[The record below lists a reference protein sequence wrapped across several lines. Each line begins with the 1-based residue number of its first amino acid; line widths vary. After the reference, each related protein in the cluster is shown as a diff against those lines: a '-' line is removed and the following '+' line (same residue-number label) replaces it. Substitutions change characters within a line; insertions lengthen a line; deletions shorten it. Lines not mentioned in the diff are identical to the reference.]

1 MSTSF
6 WAVGTELSR
15 PPLDLDTSC
24 DVCVI
29 GAGIAGLSVA
39 YQLAAE
45 GRTVIVIDADTPGG
59 GETGRTTP
67 HLMTAFDDCYVEVER
82 HLGAEAA
89 RLVAE
94 SHAVAIKRT
103 EAICRAKAIDC
114 GLERVTAWSL
124 ILPALPCTALH
135 CTALHCTGP
144 RRSAIWTYP

>member
-1 MSTSF
+1 MVSHGGVSTSY
-6 WAVGTELSR
+6 WALGTELSR
-15 PPLDLDTSC
+15 PPLDRDTSC

-45 GRTVIVIDADTPGG
+45 GKTVIVIDADTPGG
-59 GETGRTTP
+59 GETGRTTA

-94 SHAVAIKRT
+94 SHAAAIERI
-103 EAICRAKAIDC
+103 EAICRAEAIDC

-124 ILPALPCTALH
+124 ILPCPA
-135 CTALHCTGP
+135 P
-144 RRSAIWTYP
+144 RRSAI